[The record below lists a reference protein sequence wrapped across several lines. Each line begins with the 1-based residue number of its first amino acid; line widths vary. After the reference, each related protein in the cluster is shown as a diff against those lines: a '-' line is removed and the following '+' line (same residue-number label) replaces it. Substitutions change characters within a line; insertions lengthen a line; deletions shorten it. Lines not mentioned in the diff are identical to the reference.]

1 MLGQFI
7 IAFREAFE
15 AALIISVILA
25 YLIKT
30 GRKELTSYVWIG
42 VFVAVITSLSL
53 GVLLWSFYGALS
65 EINRVL
71 FEALSAYIAVIIL
84 TFMIY
89 WMTLKGKTIKRE
101 IEHRIE
107 LAITKGTII
116 GLVITSFIIVF
127 REGIELVLFM
137 TPFLISDTFGTV
149 VGTVLGISVSF
160 VFSYIVFIAGVK
172 LNIEK
177 IFFFTS
183 ILLVLIAGGLLGY
196 GTHEFVEYLEI
207 VGINLGWLAESAYN
221 LNIPNDSLFHH
232 KGIIGSIFAV
242 MIGYTVNA
250 EWIRVFLHVAY
261 LLIMFP
267 LLFFA
272 KNKKKKP

>member
-1 MLGQFI
+1 M
-7 IAFREAFE
+7 
-15 AALIISVILA
+15 
-25 YLIKT
+25 
-30 GRKELTSYVWIG
+30 
-42 VFVAVITSLSL
+42 
-53 GVLLWSFYGALS
+53 
-65 EINRVL
+65 
-71 FEALSAYIAVIIL
+71 
-84 TFMIY
+84 
-89 WMTLKGKTIKRE
+89 
-101 IEHRIE
+101 
-107 LAITKGTII
+107 
-116 GLVITSFIIVF
+116 ITSFIIVF

-207 VGINLGWLAESAYN
+207 VGVNLGWLTESAYN
-221 LNIPNDSLFHH
+221 LNIPSDSLFHH

-242 MIGYTVNA
+242 MFGYTVNA
-250 EWIRVFLHVAY
+250 EWIRVLLHVAY